1 MAASRQQ
8 RIMMKDI
15 MIGMGIRRG
24 ANSPTGSWKSFVD
37 SVWSAKDVEFVMGK
51 IINSI
56 SQQTSSADQAR
67 YQSSN
72 TRNPLNILSILDSKD
87 MCIIWDSGSSPPGEL
102 INRTA
107 LAAAK
112 FLDPAA

>member
-1 MAASRQQ
+1 
-8 RIMMKDI
+8 MMKDI

-24 ANSPTGSWKSFVD
+24 VSQTSTGGSWNTFVD
-37 SVWSAKDVEFVMGK
+37 SVWSAKSVEFVMGK

-56 SQQTSSADQAR
+56 SLQTTSADQTI
-67 YQSSN
+67 YQQRN
-72 TRNPLNILSILDSKD
+72 QQNPLNILNILDATD

-102 INRTA
+102 IKRSA